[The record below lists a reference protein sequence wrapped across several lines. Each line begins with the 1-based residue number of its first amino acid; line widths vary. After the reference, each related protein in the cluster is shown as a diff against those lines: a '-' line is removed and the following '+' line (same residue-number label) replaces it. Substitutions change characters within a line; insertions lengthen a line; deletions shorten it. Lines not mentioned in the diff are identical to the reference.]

1 MTTNGAARPTMH
13 DVARLAGVSQKTV
26 SNVLNDYAYVRAST
40 RERVMAAVE
49 QLGYTI
55 NTSARTLRTG
65 RNGIIC
71 CALPDLQLEYFA
83 ELAAEV
89 IAAAEEQGWRVL
101 VEQTGGL
108 RSRELD
114 VLTGQ
119 RAGLDGLI
127 FVPTTLSETDGALL
141 TDQYP
146 VVLLNEAILGD
157 AVGNV
162 TMAHYGGARAA
173 TEHLIAGGRTKIAT
187 IGAHPDEAEGS
198 AAERL
203 RGYTSALEEVG
214 LDIDRRRIAP
224 ASLWHRREG
233 AQAAKHLLHSGAEID
248 ALFCFNDALALGAMR
263 TLLAAGRRI
272 PDDVALIGY
281 DDIDAAAYA
290 TPSLSTVAPGRQAMA
305 RSAVAM
311 LADRIEGRVPERSA
325 SPGFSLVVRESTG
338 W

>member
-1 MTTNGAARPTMH
+1 MTTRAARPTMH
-13 DVARLAGVSQKTV
+13 DVARVAGVSQKTV

-40 RERVMAAVE
+40 RDRVMAAVE
-49 QLGYTI
+49 KLGYTI

-89 IAAAEEQGWRVL
+89 IAAAEDHGWRVL

-108 RSRELD
+108 RARELD

-127 FVPTTLSETDGALL
+127 FVPTTLSEADGALL

-146 VVLLNEAILGD
+146 VVLLNEDLLGD

-162 TMAHYGGARAA
+162 AMEHYGGARAA
-173 TEHLIAGGRTKIAT
+173 TEHLIAGGRTRIAT

-203 RGYTSALEEVG
+203 RGFTIALDDAG
-214 LDIDRRRIAP
+214 LEIDRRRIVP
-224 ASLWHRREG
+224 ASLWHRKEG
-233 AQAAKHLLHSGAEID
+233 AHAARRLLASGAEID
-248 ALFCFNDALALGAMR
+248 AVFCFNDALALGAMR
-263 TLLAAGRRI
+263 TLLGAGRRI
-272 PDDVALIGY
+272 PDDVALVGY

-290 TPSLSTVAPGRQAMA
+290 TPSLSSVAPGRRDMA
-305 RSAVAM
+305 RAAVAM
-311 LADRIEGRVPERSA
+311 LADSIEGREPRRSV
-325 SPGFSLVVRESTG
+325 SPGFTLVVRESTG